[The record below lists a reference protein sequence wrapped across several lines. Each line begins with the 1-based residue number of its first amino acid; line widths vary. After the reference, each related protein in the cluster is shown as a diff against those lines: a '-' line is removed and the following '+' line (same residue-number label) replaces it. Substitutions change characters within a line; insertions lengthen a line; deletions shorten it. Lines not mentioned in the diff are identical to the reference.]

1 MYINETVI
9 LIQHPIQTNF
19 QSKLRVKVVLKV
31 LKRKIPYVVSPKFN
45 FETM

>member
-19 QSKLRVKVVLKV
+19 QSKLRVKVLE
-31 LKRKIPYVVSPKFN
+31 RKIPYVVSLKFN